1 MAADKHKAPPFPCL
15 GVRQRRLARKKRAQ
29 LPRAGRKRP
38 ARLFL
43 RPAGNVPRTA
53 PVHARVVKAL
63 PEMRR
68 PKASR
73 IAPNFPTFQRRR
85 IQAHTDKPTPAR
97 VPGPCRAAR
106 MKNGGPALSRKW
118 RIRQMPRPGPTIR
131 HDCAIQE
138 VRELRQPWPSPA
150 FCPCP
155 AKKCSPWAGTNW
167 TCC

>member
-1 MAADKHKAPPFPCL
+1 MAGPLINTRPAFSRALASATALTRKRRAFPAPGETSGAPLSPA
-15 GVRQRRLARKKRAQ
+15 RQNA
-29 LPRAGRKRP
+29 PRAACGHVRIGRASPGIR
-38 ARLFL
+38 
-43 RPAGNVPRTA
+43 
-53 PVHARVVKAL
+53 
-63 PEMRR
+63 M
-68 PKASR
+68 PKGGR
-73 IAPNFPTFQRRR
+73 IAPNSPTFQRRR
-85 IQAHTDKPTPAR
+85 MQTHTDKPPPAR

-106 MKNGGPALSRKW
+106 MKSGGPALSRKW

-155 AKKCSPWAGTNW
+155 AKRCSPRAGTNW